1 MQDARA
7 RTVFGGLKKKEDF
20 SKMGCGGRAVSL
32 PEQYS
37 RNRNLSCKTVFP
49 IFSAAVGSTV
59 ITYHQCSKYPLE
71 TS

>member
-1 MQDARA
+1 
-7 RTVFGGLKKKEDF
+7 
-20 SKMGCGGRAVSL
+20 MGCGGRAVSL

-59 ITYHQCSKYPLE
+59 TTLYHQCSKYPLE